1 MNRGASLSIDII
13 VPGVGRIKK
22 QSGVTTKPERDDLCA
37 MLRLLPKQGH
47 VALVQDVQAGRRALL
62 EVYAHFTAG
71 TLAQLHGPQDD
82 QPLEPLLDPWLDRA
96 QCAEGTRQNR
106 RDGFRVLQG
115 LVRRAPLLRDLPEL
129 LSLYRAQC
137 EAAAHPRV
145 FNVARTAVQAFV
157 RDKIGK
163 RKPLALAVAD
173 VPPLRERKQGRPGLP
188 LADAIVVRDGLGG
201 QAGRIWWSMCLTGMG
216 PGELWGAWTVARDRV
231 HIEGTKV
238 VRYGPDGAFGR
249 VRDVPLV
256 DYPTR
261 PELTRDGFTSALRR
275 YSERRLHAELRERL
289 ERKPTAQEVVEAR
302 RTSKGW
308 KITPYQARKTFA
320 RWMEDAQIP
329 RVRREVYRGHGKEGP
344 ELVLSG
350 SPLTQG
356 GIL

>member
-1 MNRGASLSIDII
+1 MSGASLPIDII

-22 QSGVTTKPERDDLCA
+22 QSGVTTKAEREDLCA

-47 VALVQDVQAGRRALL
+47 VALVQDIQAGRRGLL
-62 EVYAHFTAG
+62 EVFAHFTAG
-71 TLAQLHGPQDD
+71 TLAQLCGPQDD
-82 QPLEPLLDPWLDRA
+82 QPLAPLLEPWLDMA
-96 QCAEGTRQNR
+96 MCAEGTRQNR

-129 LSLYRAQC
+129 LALYRAQC

-157 RDKIGK
+157 RDKVGK

-188 LADAIVVRDGLGG
+188 LADAIVVRDGLGD

-216 PGELWGAWTVARDRV
+216 PGELYGTWSVEQDRV
-231 HIEGTKV
+231 HIVGTKV
-238 VRYGPDGAFGR
+238 VRQGRDEAFGR

-275 YSERRLHAELRERL
+275 YSAKSG
-289 ERKPTAQEVVEAR
+289 RKV
-302 RTSKGW
+302 
-308 KITPYQARKTFA
+308 TPYMGRKTFA
-320 RWMEDAQIP
+320 RWLEDAQIP
-329 RVRREVYRGHGKEGP
+329 RARREVYRGHGKRDIGDVYERYEVSDYLRGDAEKMRAQLGP
-344 ELVLSG
+344 QKLALA
-350 SPLTQG
+350 Q
-356 GIL
+356 

>member
-1 MNRGASLSIDII
+1 
-13 VPGVGRIKK
+13 
-22 QSGVTTKPERDDLCA
+22 
-37 MLRLLPKQGH
+37 
-47 VALVQDVQAGRRALL
+47 VQDIQTGRRSLL

-71 TLAQLHGPQDD
+71 TVAQLQGPQDD
-82 QPLEPLLDPWLDRA
+82 QPLAPLLEPWLDTA
-96 QCAEGTRQNR
+96 LCAEGTRQNR

-129 LSLYRAQC
+129 LALYRAQC

-188 LADAIVVRDGLGG
+188 LADAIVVRDGPGS

-216 PGELWGAWTVARDRV
+216 PGELWGAWTVEQDRV
-231 HIEGTKV
+231 HIVGTKV
-238 VRYGPDGAFGR
+238 VHQGRDEAFGR

-275 YSERRLHAELRERL
+275 CSERRLRDALQERVQ
-289 ERKPTAQEVVEAR
+289 RKPTAEELADAR
-302 RTSKGW
+302 RSTQGW

-320 RWMEDAQIP
+320 RWLEDAQIP
-329 RVRREVYRGHGKEGP
+329 RARREVYRGHGKRDIGDVYERYEVADYLRGDAEKMRAQLGP
-344 ELVLSG
+344 LKLALV
-350 SPLTQG
+350 Q
-356 GIL
+356 